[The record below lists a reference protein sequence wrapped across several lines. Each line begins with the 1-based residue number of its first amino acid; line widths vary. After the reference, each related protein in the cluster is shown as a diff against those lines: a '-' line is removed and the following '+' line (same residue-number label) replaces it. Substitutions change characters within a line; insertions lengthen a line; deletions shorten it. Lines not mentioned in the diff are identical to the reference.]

1 MRCRMIRRSVA
12 IATLILSSA
21 AAAQDPAAKVLPQ
34 FEVATIKPSAPI
46 TDGRVRIAM
55 GGDPGRINYQGLP
68 IKMILARAFD
78 IKDYQISGP
87 DWLDSERF
95 DVMAKIPEGVS
106 REQVP
111 AMLQALLA
119 ERFKMTFHRDKKEMG
134 IYALIVAKGGVKMKA
149 LEESAEGVGQMQ
161 MMGRGHFT
169 SKLTLAGLA
178 DFLSR
183 WVDRPVL
190 DMTDTKANYDIK
202 LDWTPEPGQGGMKGV
217 GGPQGP
223 PRGGEE
229 GGSNPDTAGPSLF
242 TAVQEQLGLKLES
255 RKAPVDLL
263 VIDHIE
269 KTPTEN

>member
-1 MRCRMIRRSVA
+1 MIRGVAA
-12 IATLILSSA
+12 IAVLVLSSLSSLA
-21 AAAQDPAAKVLPQ
+21 GAQEPAAKALPQ
-34 FEVATIKPSAPI
+34 FEVATIKRSAPI
-46 TDGRVRIAM
+46 TDGRMRIAM

-68 IKMILARAFD
+68 LRMILAGAFD
-78 IKDYQISGP
+78 VKDYQISGP

-106 REQVP
+106 RKEVP

-119 ERFKMTFHRDKKEMG
+119 ERFKMTFHHDKKEMG
-134 IYALIVAKGGVKMKA
+134 IYALLVAKGGVKMKEV
-149 LEESAEGVGQMQ
+149 EESAQGVGQMR
-161 MMGRGHFT
+161 MMGRGHFE
-169 SKLTLAGLA
+169 SKLTLGGLA

-202 LDWTPEPGQGGMKGV
+202 LDWTPEPGQGDEGLGRRP
-217 GGPQGP
+217 GGP
-223 PRGGEE
+223 PRGGED
-229 GGSNPDTAGPSLF
+229 GGASPETAGPSLF

-255 RKAPVDLL
+255 RKAPVDML

-269 KTPTEN
+269 KAPTEN